1 MGVRRVDR
9 RVVDRARGAGP
20 GGVVA
25 RRRVRDPLPVR
36 PGQGVGHHRRGRDR
50 RHGRVPRGVLAA
62 AAEGRAADDMT
73 SPGGAVAAAD
83 GLDAGELFEAL
94 VTTGVVL
101 WLAHAFAAAVGRAVA
116 DGRHLEL
123 PAVLDCMRDELGL
136 LVGFLVPLPAIALGI
151 FDLLGDAR
159 AADVAIGV
167 LLGLLL
173 VVGTVLGRL
182 AGMGFL
188 SAVLMGL
195 AYPALGAAVILLE
208 VAVKH

>member
-1 MGVRRVDR
+1 
-9 RVVDRARGAGP
+9 
-20 GGVVA
+20 
-25 RRRVRDPLPVR
+25 
-36 PGQGVGHHRRGRDR
+36 
-50 RHGRVPRGVLAA
+50 
-62 AAEGRAADDMT
+62 MT
-73 SPGGAVAAAD
+73 SPGGAVAAAERGVRARHVALAVYGALVATTLLVAADD